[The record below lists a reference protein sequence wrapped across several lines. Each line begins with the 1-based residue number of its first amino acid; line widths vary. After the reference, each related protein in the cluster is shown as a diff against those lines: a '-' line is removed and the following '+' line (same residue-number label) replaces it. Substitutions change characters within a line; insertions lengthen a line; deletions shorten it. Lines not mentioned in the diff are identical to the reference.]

1 MNSENINWVIPHE
14 RLSLSKGEIHIWKIA
29 LDDPALKPEDLY
41 NDILSEDERERAD
54 RFRFSEYGNRFIAA
68 RACLRKILGTYCNT
82 KPSDIVFEYNEHGK
96 PGIPEGSN
104 LEEIQFNL
112 SHSGDLALCAI
123 TKERAVGIDI
133 EFLRQVTRPEKILE
147 RFFSDRER
155 AYYYSQPESMKI
167 RAFLKLWTIKE
178 ALSKALGTGF
188 SSQLKEIDLSP
199 ALESSFPARASIS
212 QTNDSGIWSILQITP
227 CDGYLGGLAYRGGAK
242 QIRYFLA
249 RSESR
254 REIVP

>member
-1 MNSENINWVIPHE
+1 MNSESANWVIPNE
-14 RLSLSKGEIHIWKIA
+14 RLSLSKGEIHLWKIA

-41 NDILSEDERERAD
+41 NDILSEDEKERAG
-54 RFRFSEYGNRFIAA
+54 RFRFAEYGNRFVAA
-68 RACLRKILGTYCNT
+68 RAYLRKILGVYCNA
-82 KPSDIVFEYNEHGK
+82 KPSDIVFKYNEHGK

-104 LEEIQFNL
+104 PGEIQFNL
-112 SHSGDLALCAI
+112 SHSGDLALCAL
-123 TKERAVGIDI
+123 TKKSAVGIDI

-155 AYYYSQPESMKI
+155 AYYHSQPESMKI
-167 RAFLKLWTIKE
+167 RAFLKLWTIRE

-199 ALESSFPARASIS
+199 ALESSFPARASIT
-212 QTNDSGIWSILQITP
+212 QTNESGIWSILQIAP
-227 CDGYLGGLAYRGGAK
+227 CDGYIGGLAYEGDAK

-249 RSESR
+249 
-254 REIVP
+254 